1 MHNLNI
7 SNFDKISLDEMNGV
21 SLMKRVDTKFIL
33 TESQL
38 SEILFQIQEDYKILE
53 IDGERLMEYSTLYF
67 DTQNKYCYTDHHNR
81 KANTFK
87 IRIKKGLLYSLFLEI
102 FSLNT

>member
-21 SLMKRVDTKFIL
+21 SLMKTVDTKFIL

-38 SEILFQIQEDYKILE
+38 SEILFQIQEKTI
-53 IDGERLMEYSTLYF
+53 
-67 DTQNKYCYTDHHNR
+67 
-81 KANTFK
+81 
-87 IRIKKGLLYSLFLEI
+87 
-102 FSLNT
+102 